1 MQRTSVNDF
10 LEVSINTDKFN
21 SFASSVAAAL
31 AAHEKQL
38 QQQSKDIIHLK
49 LDLSEKLSTVRSEF
63 EYDKDKFEKKRKED
77 FDFVNGFITDFN
89 KKYDALA
96 QHSKEKMV
104 ELERRFTQEG
114 GRAQIELINRIKED
128 LTAQL
133 AKQVNNWEEE
143 MTAIDSQ
150 VKHLED

>member
-1 MQRTSVNDF
+1 M
-10 LEVSINTDKFN
+10 
-21 SFASSVAAAL
+21 
-31 AAHEKQL
+31 
-38 QQQSKDIIHLK
+38 
-49 LDLSEKLSTVRSEF
+49 STVRSEF
-63 EYDKDKFEKKRKED
+63 EYDKDRFEKKRKED
-77 FDFVNGFITDFN
+77 FEFVNGFITDFN

-114 GRAQIELINRIKED
+114 GRAQIELINSIKDD
-128 LTAQL
+128 LKAQL
-133 AKQVNNWEEE
+133 AKQANNWEEE